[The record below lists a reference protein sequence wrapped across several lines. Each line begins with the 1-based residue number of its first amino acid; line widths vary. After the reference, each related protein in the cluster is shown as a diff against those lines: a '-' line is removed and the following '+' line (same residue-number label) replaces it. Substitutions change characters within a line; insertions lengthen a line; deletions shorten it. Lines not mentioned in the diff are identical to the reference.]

1 VGIVGFSFGLRD
13 EEPNPSNMALAV
25 KLQAITDDLGID
37 GHVVIVVAQ
46 WEITKALDE
55 RFGTNFYVDLSVEQ
69 HTDGTYLDSDDVW
82 AAAKE
87 RFVYEGVTQVIIVA
101 QPFLHLPKLKAMVTK
116 DKDGYEVV
124 DYEIGVIPFDNSDL
138 NTQPWT
144 RSKTAL
150 AIYAAKSLL
159 GMKRGHNGMQNAT

>member
-25 KLQAITDDLGID
+25 KLQEITDDLEID
-37 GHVVIVVAQ
+37 GRVVIVVTQ
-46 WEITKALDE
+46 WEITKALKE
-55 RFGTNFYVDLSVEQ
+55 RFDGFDVDLSVEQ

-101 QPFLHLPKLKAMVTK
+101 QPFLHLPKLKGMVTK

>member
-1 VGIVGFSFGLRD
+1 MGIVGFSFGLRD

-25 KLQAITDDLGID
+25 KLQEITDDLEID
-37 GHVVIVVAQ
+37 GRVVVVVTQ
-46 WEITKALDE
+46 WEITKALDK
-55 RFGTNFYVDLSVEQ
+55 RFGTDFYVDLSVEQ

-101 QPFLHLPKLKAMVTK
+101 QPFLHLPKLKGMVT
-116 DKDGYEVV
+116 KDGYEVV
-124 DYEIGVIPFDNSDL
+124 DYEIGAIPFDNTDL

-150 AIYAAKSLL
+150 AIYAGKSLL